1 MRGRYTVGLPRGEP
15 PAEPWLELIFAANRI
30 EPGFFG
36 EPGFVGR
43 VEGEGFFGSAEEYLD
58 VRILFP
64 DDEPVVRFVAM
75 SERGEAVLRA
85 ALAAVHA
92 AA

>member
-1 MRGRYTVGLPRGEP
+1 
-15 PAEPWLELIFAANRI
+15 
-30 EPGFFG
+30 
-36 EPGFVGR
+36 
-43 VEGEGFFGSAEEYLD
+43 
-58 VRILFP
+58 
-64 DDEPVVRFVAM
+64 VVRFVAM